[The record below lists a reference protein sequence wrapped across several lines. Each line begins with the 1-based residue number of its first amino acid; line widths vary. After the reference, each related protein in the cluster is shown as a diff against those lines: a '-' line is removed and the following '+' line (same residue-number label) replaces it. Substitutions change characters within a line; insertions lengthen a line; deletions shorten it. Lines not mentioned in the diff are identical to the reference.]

1 MKPDKSLPI
10 FPLYNLYVEK
20 EVENSYVCYPIIKM
34 LGIIAF
40 SLFLGL
46 PLL

>member
-1 MKPDKSLPI
+1 MKKNKSLPV
-10 FPLYNLYVEK
+10 FPLYTLYTETTK
-20 EVENSYVCYPIIKM
+20 EPYVCYPVTKLIA
-34 LGIIAF
+34 LVAF